1 MQEIKTLIEEVKE
14 ELVDM
19 TEDLKQKEIRLRKE
33 LAQIRAENASND
45 RVVKKNR
52 DFSLGLPTDTTHKA
66 KTASADC
73 PDVVFCYPLIV
84 VDEKKTFPSEVIL

>member
-1 MQEIKTLIEEVKE
+1 
-14 ELVDM
+14 M

-33 LAQIRAENASND
+33 LAQIRAANASND

-52 DFSLGLPTDTTHKA
+52 DFSMGLPTDTTHKA

-73 PDVVFCYPLIV
+73 PDVVLLPPHRRGRKENVPF
-84 VDEKKTFPSEVIL
+84 

>member
-1 MQEIKTLIEEVKE
+1 
-14 ELVDM
+14 M

-33 LAQIRAENASND
+33 LAQIRAANASND

-52 DFSLGLPTDTTHKA
+52 DFSMGLPTDTTHKA

-73 PDVVFCYPLIV
+73 PDAVLLPPHRRGRKENVPF
-84 VDEKKTFPSEVIL
+84 

>member
-1 MQEIKTLIEEVKE
+1 
-14 ELVDM
+14 M

-52 DFSLGLPTDTTHKA
+52 DFSMGLPTDPTHKA

-73 PDVVFCYPLIV
+73 PDVVLLPPHRRGRKENVPF
-84 VDEKKTFPSEVIL
+84 